1 MPGLIGAAV
10 VGGLASAW
18 GASKQSSA
26 SKKEARRQ
34 RNFQERM
41 SNTAHQRQVADLKAA
56 GLNPIL
62 ASGGTGASTPG
73 GAMGTP
79 QNIGAAGVSGATAA
93 AQAVA
98 TTRNIEATTAK
109 TVAETNPVEKMLST
123 LQSAGVPP
131 GKAKEVVA
139 NSAKKLES
147 LGIIDWENKTGI
159 SAEENAE
166 IDRKI
171 SGQQAKQIGN
181 NLVFKKPLKDGK
193 RRKYWRR

>member
-62 ASGGTGASTPG
+62 ASGGSGASTPG

-79 QNIGAAGVSGATAA
+79 QNIGEAGVTGATAA
-93 AQAVA
+93 AQAMA

-109 TVAETNPVEKMLST
+109 TTADINPVEKILSS
-123 LQSAGVPP
+123 LRSAGVPE
-131 GKAKEVVA
+131 GKAKQVVA
-139 NSAKKLES
+139 NSAKKIES
-147 LGIIDWENKTGI
+147 LGMIDWENNTGI
-159 SAEENAE
+159 SDAENAE

-171 SGQQAKQIGN
+171 SGQQSKKIGD

-193 RRKYWRR
+193 RRQYWRR

>member
-62 ASGGTGASTPG
+62 ASGGSGASTPG

-79 QNIGAAGVSGATAA
+79 QNIGSAAVTGATQA
-93 AQAVA
+93 AQQVA

-147 LGIIDWENKTGI
+147 LGIIDWENATSKPPPGGTSKQSSTRFKG
-159 SAEENAE
+159 SAHPFPWKDESEQT
-166 IDRKI
+166 KI
-171 SGQQAKQIGN
+171 NKSWRS
-181 NLVFKKPLKDGK
+181 KK
-193 RRKYWRR
+193 